1 MTQSTG
7 NDKTGTPSQ
16 ELKRTFEEI
25 AGFSEAIDQMLE
37 GTKQLNETF
46 GQTRQRATEIM
57 KEVSDSALR
66 IVRLGGDMKDV
77 YQTMNDVANATGKNV
92 VINADAAGKLYAT
105 SKVLGK
111 DVKTLVGSFAD
122 VGIQFSQIDDMMEK
136 STEYVR
142 NMGLNTKEVMDKVV
156 DNFSKL
162 NRFNFEGGVQ
172 GLTKMAAKATMFR
185 IDMSETFNLADDV
198 MKPENAVNV
207 ASAFQRL
214 GVAAGNMVDPF
225 ALMNASI
232 NDPGALQDTIVNIGK
247 QFTYFDEKT
256 KSFKINP
263 QGMLTLRELQTET
276 GLSYEQLTKAG
287 LAASELDRRLSQIS
301 PSIKFKDESDKQF
314 LTNLSQMNEQGE
326 YTVKIND
333 QETKKLSDVTQEEF
347 NKLIEEQKKA
357 PQSMEEVARAQLG
370 TLELARADI
379 RAIAETVT
387 RGVASTKTI
396 REGAEGARTISDE
409 VLGTISKDFV
419 KSDIVGKNTELI
431 AKQIKE
437 QLIDVVLK
445 GGKINKEELATNL
458 KDTFGKFSNE
468 GATLITKMSE
478 NIGKK
483 LKDSGK
489 ISDEKAISSAVNEAK
504 EKLMSVFSS
513 ETVKKLSTAAKSTVK
528 ATKEKIS
535 SASES
540 ALSGG
545 LSDKIADAKKG
556 GQSLIDQVS
565 ESINVDGTIT
575 IKIDAPPGVTTQQ
588 LQEYVN
594 NDDLKRKFWE
604 FVQIQM
610 VNRGLQKNKTL
621 GT

>member
-1 MTQSTG
+1 
-7 NDKTGTPSQ
+7 
-16 ELKRTFEEI
+16 
-25 AGFSEAIDQMLE
+25 
-37 GTKQLNETF
+37 
-46 GQTRQRATEIM
+46 
-57 KEVSDSALR
+57 
-66 IVRLGGDMKDV
+66 
-77 YQTMNDVANATGKNV
+77 
-92 VINADAAGKLYAT
+92 
-105 SKVLGK
+105 
-111 DVKTLVGSFAD
+111 
-122 VGIQFSQIDDMMEK
+122 
-136 STEYVR
+136 
-142 NMGLNTKEVMDKVV
+142 
-156 DNFSKL
+156 
-162 NRFNFEGGVQ
+162 
-172 GLTKMAAKATMFR
+172 
-185 IDMSETFNLADDV
+185 

-263 QGMLTLRELQTET
+263 QGMLTLRELETET

-513 ETVKKLSTAAKSTVK
+513 ETVKKLSTAAKSTVN

-621 GT
+621 GK